1 MRGQAY
7 TLEGVLAAIV
17 VVTATVY
24 GLSAVDTGP
33 FQTGTEQRTAELDT
47 RAADLLS
54 LAAETG
60 ALQNATRCYSVGAP
74 TLNGNQTG
82 SSTEFERMLNHT
94 FDRQGDE
101 YNLYLSYWDR
111 DANDRETALVSQAT
125 NQNAAD
131 NPAGA
136 AVATETVTLTDD
148 MPTRI
153 GDCSGTGPAL
163 SVVDD
168 YFAPDARPDSIVYN
182 VVEVRLVVW

>member
-33 FQTGTEQRTAELDT
+33 FQTGAQQRTAALDT
-47 RAADLLS
+47 RASDTLS

-60 ALQNATRCYSVGAP
+60 ALRNATACYSVGTP

-82 SSTEFERMLNHT
+82 SSTKFETMLNRT
-94 FDRQGDE
+94 FDRQGDQ
-101 YNLYLSYWDR
+101 YNLYLSYWDSDTR
-111 DANDRETALVSQAT
+111 QTALASQEAGE
-125 NQNAAD
+125 NVAERPAD
-131 NPAGA
+131 A

-148 MPTRI
+148 MSARI
-153 GDCSGTGPAL
+153 GDCSGIGPSL
-163 SVVDD
+163 SAVDE
-168 YFAPDARPDSIVYN
+168 YFAPDAEPDSVVYN